1 MPFQL
6 LQVSLLFLHFKD
18 SLGFLEEIAVYSLK
32 APPQGKDMLRV
43 PSLVWSL
50 SLSQV
55 LACVQALEISFVCC
69 ATPVILAA
77 CTRV

>member
-6 LQVSLLFLHFKD
+6 LQASLLLLQFKD
-18 SLGFLEEIAVYSLK
+18 FLGCFEEIAVYSLK
-32 APPQGKDMLRV
+32 APPKGNDMLRV
-43 PSLVWSL
+43 RSLVWSL
-50 SLSQV
+50 SLSQI

-69 ATPVILAA
+69 VTPVILAA